1 MVSKT
6 KKYPCVYIDK
16 KDRIYISIE
25 LGKDPISGK
34 RVQHK
39 ARRTKEGKPFESQKE
54 AYDEVVRIKYENGR
68 KLTLEHYN
76 ISFADYMK
84 DIYLPAYKQKVDF
97 STYKTAMAHH
107 NLFVTSFGKKQL
119 KAITPQECEL
129 FRIRLINDYSKN
141 YAKNLWSRFKACLGY
156 AERLGYISNI
166 HV

>member
-6 KKYPCVYIDK
+6 KKYTCVYIDK

-34 RVQHK
+34 RVQYK

-84 DIYLPAYKQKVDF
+84 DIY
-97 STYKTAMAHH
+97 
-107 NLFVTSFGKKQL
+107 
-119 KAITPQECEL
+119 
-129 FRIRLINDYSKN
+129 
-141 YAKNLWSRFKACLGY
+141 
-156 AERLGYISNI
+156 
-166 HV
+166 